1 MVRCGPNERLKVVKY
16 SDLVERS
23 SKIRGIERRRGA
35 RIARDHNQLLASA
48 MLHPT
53 RVRILMSMNTPRRQ
67 MSPKIFARESGL
79 DLRHCSYH
87 FRELAD
93 AGCIVL
99 VDTRQRRGATEHVYE
114 PLEAALAW
122 TAEWQRLP
130 AHIKHGVLTSV
141 LGGAVEALG
150 SAIDSGT
157 FEARDDSHMSWNT
170 VELDEQGWSEV
181 AHVLDRALR
190 RLLAVEKRCLARIEE
205 GASYFLV
212 SYFMASFES
221 PPQHNSSDDLPTGS
235 IPPTS
240 QGQRP
245 TKNKRRAQRRAARAR
260 EGEQQVMAKVMSHPT
275 RVRILMSMNT
285 PRRRMSPKMFAEE
298 AGLPVHHCAYHF
310 AELEDTNCIALVGT
324 RKRRGATEHIY
335 EPRKT
340 AIQWTEDWKQL
351 GPAIKQSVLASVMR
365 GAVEALGTAIQNG
378 TFEARDD
385 SHLSWSTIK
394 VDEPGWANVT
404 EIFDEALEE
413 LMAVDQR
420 ALRRIAAGADFFPA
434 SYFMASFESPKPAP
448 AGVDLPTTHQGT
460 P

>member
-1 MVRCGPNERLKVVKY
+1 
-16 SDLVERS
+16 VERS
-23 SKIRGIERRRGA
+23 SKTRPIERRRVAPRG
-35 RIARDHNQLLASA
+35 RDHSQLLATA

-53 RVRILMSMNTPRRQ
+53 RVRILMSMNTPRRR
-67 MSPKIFARESGL
+67 MSPKMFAKESGL

-99 VDTRQRRGATEHVYE
+99 VGTHQRRGATEHVYE

-122 TAEWQRLP
+122 TAEWERLP
-130 AHIKHGVLTSV
+130 AHIKNSVLTSV

-157 FEARDDSHMSWNT
+157 FEERDDSHLSWNT

-181 AHVLDRALR
+181 AHLLDRALR
-190 RLLAVEKRCLARIEE
+190 RLLALETRCLVRIEE
-205 GASYFLV
+205 GSAYFLV

-221 PPQHNSSDDLPTGS
+221 PPKHKPSDVLPSGS
-235 IPPTS
+235 IPATS

-245 TKNKRRAQRRAARAR
+245 TKDKSRVQRRAARGS
-260 EGEQQVMAKVMSHPT
+260 EDEQQIMAKVMSHPT

-285 PRRRMSPKMFAEE
+285 PRRRLSPKMFAEE
-298 AGLPVHHCAYHF
+298 AGLPVHHCSYHF
-310 AELEDTNCIALVGT
+310 AELEDTNCIALVAT
-324 RKRRGATEHIY
+324 RKRRGATEHFY

-365 GAVEALGTAIQNG
+365 GAVEALGTAIQSG

-394 VDEPGWANVT
+394 VDEPGWAKMT

-420 ALRRIAAGADFFPA
+420 ALSRIAAGTDFIAA
-434 SYFMASFESPKPAP
+434 SYFMASFESPKLAP
-448 AGVDLPTTHQGT
+448 T
-460 P
+460 